1 LSLIMLQ
8 IDCELRVSG
17 FLKVYELSENDS
29 CNIGV
34 KYRSSSFQFSDYL
47 AHAFVMAVLA
57 LQRAG
62 SKLIAVIGGLCNGS
76 AQMANLERQTA
87 KLQRNRARI
96 QKRSR
101 DRDGY
106 DAR

>member
-1 LSLIMLQ
+1 
-8 IDCELRVSG
+8 LRPKTDFAALWCG
-17 FLKVYELSENDS
+17 

-62 SKLIAVIGGLCNGS
+62 SKVIAV
-76 AQMANLERQTA
+76 NLQAYLHPDSEHWLDWFHITMRITV
-87 KLQRNRARI
+87 LQRR
-96 QKRSR
+96 
-101 DRDGY
+101 
-106 DAR
+106 